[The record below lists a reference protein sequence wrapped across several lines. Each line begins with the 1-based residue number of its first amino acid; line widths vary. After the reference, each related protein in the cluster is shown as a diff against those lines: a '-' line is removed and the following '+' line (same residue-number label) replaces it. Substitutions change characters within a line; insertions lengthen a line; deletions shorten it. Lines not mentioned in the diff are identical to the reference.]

1 VRTSLDL
8 SLAAHMDD
16 GAPLGGFGFLLR
28 VHHRPAPERMA
39 RCPELRALQMVLALI
54 AFRDDFGDLEG
65 WDDGIRG
72 TLGTLTSLS

>member
-1 VRTSLDL
+1 MMGRRLGASAFSCERTTDRLL
-8 SLAAHMDD
+8 SEWLGAASAAD
-16 GAPLGGFGFLLR
+16 GA
-28 VHHRPAPERMA
+28 
-39 RCPELRALQMVLALI
+39 LALI